1 MIIGCQFHLIEYLC
15 CLLPSGNRPQLAI
28 SYGKIAPL
36 QMMSVFTYKMCWLFH
51 GYLRVSY
58 MIKLTDY
65 ISPCFMLKSPIT
77 GGYLAK
83 KQHTCTEQ
91 SYPNVQWR
99 IPNNSS
105 WIPSGTKKKRGKN
118 VRKSQDSNVD
128 VPNETSMACAVRGP
142 IPSPA
147 VSW

>member
-1 MIIGCQFHLIEYLC
+1 
-15 CLLPSGNRPQLAI
+15 
-28 SYGKIAPL
+28 
-36 QMMSVFTYKMCWLFH
+36 MSVFTYKMCWLFH

-147 VSW
+147 VSWWNPKKIEWWFHHPNHSEWWFHNHKIDHLPSFMDDYHY